1 MRSPRSTILVVDDE
15 PGVRELLRIRLEED
29 GYVCHVAPGG
39 TQALEVL
46 ANHTIEVALL
56 DVMMPKM
63 TGLTLFQHMRQ
74 HHPDVAVVFVTAVD
88 DLDLAVENLK
98 NGAADYMVKPFTTTR
113 LNETVKKA
121 LEHRSVRLA
130 DREYRRFLEDK
141 VRGQAG
147 MLEAKVRELTAL
159 NRMVQVDLSHR
170 YNAAEGTGA
179 EPATRPGGG
188 VRRTIKSL
196 QRSVKESASRY
207 PHVHIQSR
215 LQSLHA
221 RLIQCGD
228 TASFDPA
235 RVPALLEQISAELR
249 TIQDNEIRRAEEELL
264 PPGTDPG
271 LLPLLMA
278 LRNRFE
284 SSITVDLEVDGE
296 IEREEASHG
305 NLFPEELRLAVYR
318 IVEEAL
324 DNVVRH
330 SSARRATV
338 RLSRPDDGTLFLEV
352 EDEGRGFFGSGG
364 PQVFGLRTM
373 RDYAETL
380 GGSFEVESV
389 PTQGTRVHVTIPLT
403 SRGELGSDSKVT

>member
-1 MRSPRSTILVVDDE
+1 MPSPRSTILVVDDQ
-15 PGVRELLRIRLEED
+15 PGVRDLLRIRLEEE

-39 TQALEVL
+39 AEALEVL
-46 ANHTIEVALL
+46 ANHAVDLALL
-56 DVMMPKM
+56 DLMMPKM
-63 TGLTLFQHMRQ
+63 TGLTLFRHMQ
-74 HHPDVAVVFVTAVD
+74 QNHPDVGVVFVTAVD
-88 DLDLAVENLK
+88 DLDLAVENIK
-98 NGAADYMVKPFTTTR
+98 NGAYDYVVKPFNRAR
-113 LNETVKKA
+113 LSATVKGA
-121 LEHRSVRLA
+121 LEHRGVRLA

-159 NRMVQVDLSHR
+159 NRMVQVDLSQR
-170 YNAAEGTGA
+170 YSAADGTGA
-179 EPATRPGGG
+179 EPATGPGGG
-188 VRRTIKSL
+188 VQRTIKSL

-207 PHVHIQSR
+207 PHAHIQSR

-221 RLIQCGD
+221 RLIQCSD

-235 RVPALLEQISAELR
+235 KVPALLEHIRAELK
-249 TIQDNEIRRAEEELL
+249 TIQDNEIRRAKKELL
-264 PPGTDPG
+264 PPGTNPR
-271 LLPLLMA
+271 LLPLLIA
-278 LRNRFE
+278 LRDRFE

-305 NLFPEELRLAVYR
+305 DLFPEELRLAVYR

-338 RLSRPDDGTLFLEV
+338 RLSRTEDGALSLEI

-364 PQVFGLRTM
+364 SHVFGLRTM

-389 PTQGTRVHVTIPLT
+389 PAQGTRVHVTLLLT
-403 SRGELGSDSKVT
+403 SRDELGFDSKVA